1 MVSRI
6 LLADSSYSDFAF
18 WKLARLIS
26 YSCTEIACRE
36 RSRLL
41 RSTCAEAVSYAD
53 FVAAYCNA
61 MSLGSIAA
69 MSCPFFTFCPSMT
82 GSWMICP
89 LTRKAS
95 FTYSTASTIPEKSFL
110 IIDLDSTIVV
120 FTGRAVVV
128 VVSFFCP
135 QPASKIAAARTNPN
149 SFFIYHVDV

>member
-1 MVSRI
+1 
-6 LLADSSYSDFAF
+6 
-18 WKLARLIS
+18 
-26 YSCTEIACRE
+26 
-36 RSRLL
+36 
-41 RSTCAEAVSYAD
+41 
-53 FVAAYCNA
+53 
-61 MSLGSIAA
+61 
-69 MSCPFFTFCPSMT
+69 
-82 GSWMICP
+82 MICP

-149 SFFIYHVDV
+149 FFFIYHVDV